1 MANIT
6 DSIKTVLP
14 ESNKDIIIEDP
25 VLEPYFI
32 VNYAEGGW
40 GVCMKRLSQ
49 KGELKY
55 KDVCY
60 PARFVSCLDTVA
72 KAKMQDTGKHYI
84 SIQEYIQDWKQ
95 VSDRVLDACKVW
107 NVPEI

>member
-1 MANIT
+1 MANLT
-6 DSIKTVLP
+6 DSIRTVMS

-32 VNYAEGGW
+32 INYAEGGW
-40 GVCMKRLSQ
+40 GVCMKRLTS

-55 KDVCY
+55 KELCY
-60 PARFVSCLDTVA
+60 PARFVSCLDNIA
-72 KAKMQDTGKHYI
+72 KAKLRDQDKDYA
-84 SIQEYIQDWKQ
+84 SIQAYIDDWKK
-95 VSDRVLDACKVW
+95 VSDSILNAHKVW

>member
-1 MANIT
+1 MANIA
-6 DSIKTVLP
+6 DSIKTVLS
-14 ESNKDIIIEDP
+14 ESNKDVIIEDP

-40 GVCMKRLSQ
+40 GVCMKRLSG

-55 KDVCY
+55 KDICY
-60 PARFVSCLDTVA
+60 PARFVSCLDTIA
-72 KAKMQDTGKHYI
+72 KQKMQDKGEHYA
-84 SIQEYIQDWKQ
+84 SIRAYIDEWKK
-95 VSDRVLDACKVW
+95 VSNLVLDACKVW